1 MLFNKMNNTVFVF
14 GRGFLGDYIV
24 REFRKNGHTV
34 NSSRLKN
41 CSNEDFEIDIC
52 DRNSIFDAIEKTN
65 PNLLIN
71 CAAITDLDFL
81 EEHPKIGFKINSEGA
96 RNIAI
101 ASKKYDTK
109 LIQISTDGIFDGK
122 KGMYVEEDLTKPINV
137 YGKTKLLAEKYVME
151 ESKNYLILRTNF
163 IGYDSEGRNLLNWMI
178 KKLSNGEEL
187 VGFNDIFFTPLE
199 ISHLSNLIY
208 KLSSINKNLVLH
220 LSSDL
225 KISKYDLAILVAEIF
240 NFDKKL
246 IKKGTSTELNLKATR
261 PKDTSLSN
269 IRTKNLL
276 NEKFLSLNDSL
287 RKIISKF

>member
-246 IKKGTSTELNLKATR
+246 IKKGTSTELNLKAPR